1 MMLVF
6 LLYVIGLVMSEH
18 YDSYVNPNPRPYEQ
32 CNSQDLIKL
41 SSCCNDILT
50 KLDLCKSNDLACEC
64 CALQKLDSSCFKVC
78 PNNPSNNFLT
88 VLLNDCASLNDVNA
102 CNLPFNKDDSFMVG
116 ETEMPK
122 SKARAGSLDQLSNQ
136 FTIKSKLKKFTDS
149 NDEIKI
155 DLFEYTD
162 NEVEHSAIKNITFSN
177 STNVINVSNISN
189 VSNQTTVSGYCTY
202 SHPFIPLLSPTNF

>member
-1 MMLVF
+1 
-6 LLYVIGLVMSEH
+6 
-18 YDSYVNPNPRPYEQ
+18 
-32 CNSQDLIKL
+32 
-41 SSCCNDILT
+41 
-50 KLDLCKSNDLACEC
+50 
-64 CALQKLDSSCFKVC
+64 
-78 PNNPSNNFLT
+78 
-88 VLLNDCASLNDVNA
+88 
-102 CNLPFNKDDSFMVG
+102 
-116 ETEMPK
+116 MPK

-189 VSNQTTVSGYCTY
+189 VSNQTTVSGY
-202 SHPFIPLLSPTNF
+202 SQSSANHLIPWFIPLFVIVRTLISLWP